1 LERRRLEIFP
11 RPPFAFDHIL
21 VSLRTS
27 PGTVLEVITRDGEYR
42 RGVYL
47 EGRPA
52 LITVCS
58 DGDIARPRLA
68 AIVTAEHVDAAVEAA
83 ALRTVARVFSAAV
96 DISGLEAVFSQD
108 EILWRTWQ
116 RCRGFRP
123 LALPDLF
130 EAIAWAII
138 GQQITVAFASKC
150 KRALTERYG
159 ERFTVEGAE
168 YLLFPK
174 PAVVASLNES
184 DLLAIQFSR
193 QKTRYLLNLA
203 RQIVSGEF
211 DLDVLWSLPA
221 VEAAQ
226 RLQELIGIGR
236 WTAEYVLLR
245 GLGQAD
251 SIPAGDVALQ
261 RAIGRAYY
269 KRMATEPEVR
279 LVADAWA
286 PWRGYAAA
294 CWWHT
299 QSLDR
304 LKNASAHAS
313 AIPLDLPVTSCLEP
327 VSSA

>member
-21 VSLRTS
+21 AALRTS

-42 RGVYL
+42 RAVYL

-52 LITVCS
+52 LITVCG
-58 DGDIARPRLA
+58 DGDIASPRLVA
-68 AIVTAEHVDAAVEAA
+68 SVTAEHLDAAIEAA
-83 ALRTVARVFSAAV
+83 ALRTLERVFSAAV
-96 DISGLEAVFSQD
+96 DISGLESVFSRD
-108 EILWRTWQ
+108 EVLWRTWQ

-123 LALPDLF
+123 LGLPDLF

-138 GQQITVAFASKC
+138 GQQITVVFASKC

-159 ERFTVEGAE
+159 ERFSVEGTE
-168 YLLFPK
+168 YSLFPS
-174 PAVVASLNES
+174 PSAVAALSEA
-184 DLLAIQFSR
+184 DLLALQFSR
-193 QKTRYLLNLA
+193 QKARYLLNLA
-203 RQIVSGEF
+203 HQVVSGEF
-211 DLDVLWSLPA
+211 DLEVLWSLPA

-226 RLQELIGIGR
+226 RLQELVGIGR

-245 GLGQAD
+245 GLGHAN

-269 KRMATEPEVR
+269 NRMATEREVR

-294 CWWHT
+294 CWWYT
-299 QSLDR
+299 QSLDK
-304 LKNASAHAS
+304 LAKASPRSS
-313 AIPLDLPVTSCLEP
+313 AVPFDLPATGMP
-327 VSSA
+327 VSAA